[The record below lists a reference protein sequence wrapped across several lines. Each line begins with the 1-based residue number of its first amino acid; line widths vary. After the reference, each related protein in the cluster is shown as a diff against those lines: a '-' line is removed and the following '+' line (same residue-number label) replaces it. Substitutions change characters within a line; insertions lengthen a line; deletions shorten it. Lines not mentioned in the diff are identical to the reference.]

1 MTMSN
6 LPHDRVPG
14 PGRIHVFCE
23 GETEVLYLQ
32 DFCRLIGLSGKKA
45 VISVCPVKNPARAI
59 EWICRR
65 VPGVSKASAAS
76 PECWLVFDRDRH
88 EGFHEAFELVKQHP
102 SIHLAATKPCF
113 EYWLLLHFDDFQDDL
128 PLAQGW
134 YVAKRQVQGKQVA
147 PDRSVRMT
155 MEFLERVAHPEAVLK
170 RLKKH
175 MPGYGKNKA
184 GVFEQLFPFL
194 GTALW
199 RTLGGVDP
207 EYGHGSRL
215 PELLE
220 RLCSLAGTTIV
231 DVACRQAL
239 ELASR
244 CLAKAGG
251 RSSGTCVRQKARP
264 AAPKNPRASGVT
276 RMPQCCA

>member
-1 MTMSN
+1 
-6 LPHDRVPG
+6 
-14 PGRIHVFCE
+14 
-23 GETEVLYLQ
+23 
-32 DFCRLIGLSGKKA
+32 
-45 VISVCPVKNPARAI
+45 
-59 EWICRR
+59 
-65 VPGVSKASAAS
+65 
-76 PECWLVFDRDRH
+76 
-88 EGFHEAFELVKQHP
+88 
-102 SIHLAATKPCF
+102 
-113 EYWLLLHFDDFQDDL
+113 
-128 PLAQGW
+128 
-134 YVAKRQVQGKQVA
+134 
-147 PDRSVRMT
+147 MT

-184 GVFEQLFPFL
+184 GVFAQLFPFL

-220 RLCSLAGTTIV
+220 RLCSLAGTTVV
-231 DVACRQAL
+231 DVACCQAF

>member
-1 MTMSN
+1 M
-6 LPHDRVPG
+6 
-14 PGRIHVFCE
+14 
-23 GETEVLYLQ
+23 
-32 DFCRLIGLSGKKA
+32 
-45 VISVCPVKNPARAI
+45 
-59 EWICRR
+59 
-65 VPGVSKASAAS
+65 
-76 PECWLVFDRDRH
+76 
-88 EGFHEAFELVKQHP
+88 KQHP
-102 SIHLAATKPCF
+102 CIHLAATKPCF

-199 RTLGGVDP
+199 RTLGGVVMVRDCLNSSS
-207 EYGHGSRL
+207 GSA
-215 PELLE
+215 LL
-220 RLCSLAGTTIV
+220 RAP
-231 DVACRQAL
+231 
-239 ELASR
+239 
-244 CLAKAGG
+244 
-251 RSSGTCVRQKARP
+251 RSSMLRAAR
-264 AAPKNPRASGVT
+264 R
-276 RMPQCCA
+276 

>member
-1 MTMSN
+1 
-6 LPHDRVPG
+6 
-14 PGRIHVFCE
+14 
-23 GETEVLYLQ
+23 
-32 DFCRLIGLSGKKA
+32 
-45 VISVCPVKNPARAI
+45 
-59 EWICRR
+59 
-65 VPGVSKASAAS
+65 
-76 PECWLVFDRDRH
+76 
-88 EGFHEAFELVKQHP
+88 
-102 SIHLAATKPCF
+102 
-113 EYWLLLHFDDFQDDL
+113 
-128 PLAQGW
+128 
-134 YVAKRQVQGKQVA
+134 
-147 PDRSVRMT
+147 

-251 RSSGTCVRQKARP
+251 RQASRGCRSV
-264 AAPKNPRASGVT
+264 APEGV
-276 RMPQCCA
+276 P